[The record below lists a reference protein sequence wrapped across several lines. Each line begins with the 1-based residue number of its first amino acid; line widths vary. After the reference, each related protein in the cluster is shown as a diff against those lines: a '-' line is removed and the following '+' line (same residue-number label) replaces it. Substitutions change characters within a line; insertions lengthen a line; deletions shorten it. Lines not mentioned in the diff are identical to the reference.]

1 VINDTI
7 IFGHYI
13 AFDFINCLIFY
24 LLDAFG
30 KIIYGILLG
39 FFKLIRM
46 GDIPEMIYEF
56 FDKIGGRYSIG
67 GGIKDVIV
75 YDNNG
80 ETNDRYT
87 IFTPDGS
94 VYGMSDIPNMPNGFN
109 QYLGDNTEIEQG
121 SHLGKK
127 LNSVPKSI
135 QKAIMNRMSESKIG
149 YPQPIFNLYL
159 QII

>member
-1 VINDTI
+1 MNQVSPTM
-7 IFGHYI
+7 FG
-13 AFDFINCLIFY
+13 
-24 LLDAFG
+24 G
-30 KIIYGILLG
+30 
-39 FFKLIRM
+39 
-46 GDIPEMIYEF
+46 
-56 FDKIGGRYSIG
+56 G

-135 QKAIMNRMSESKIG
+135 QKAIMNRMSEDT
-149 YPQPIFNLYL
+149 FNKGGAIDGLSDLIYG
-159 QII
+159 